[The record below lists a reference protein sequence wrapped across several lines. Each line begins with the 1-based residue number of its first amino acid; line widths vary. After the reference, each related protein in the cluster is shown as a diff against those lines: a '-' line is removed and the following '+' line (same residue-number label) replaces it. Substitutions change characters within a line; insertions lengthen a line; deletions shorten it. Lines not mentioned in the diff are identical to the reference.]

1 MERLPKQLHDQSRS
15 GRWVILLALLSM
27 VLLACAG
34 PTMQGGRQSAAL
46 GLTVRSGESLAV
58 IGVQRDN
65 ASSRHDEAESLRD
78 RRVGFG
84 LNSLLAES
92 LFDTGK
98 FRLIEEKDVRQH
110 DLLADLV
117 KTYWIEARTPYTDQ
131 QLQRVAQQLG
141 VALLAYGSVA
151 YGGFSG
157 QRLALG
163 PLSRAEQKLRLQVT
177 ACLYAASSRATLCRQ
192 GQGEARQ
199 EGTGMVYEFR
209 GDRLDFAQNAVGRAT
224 KEAVVLAVRE
234 LVASLSFL
242 P

>member
-1 MERLPKQLHDQSRS
+1 
-15 GRWVILLALLSM
+15 V
-27 VLLACAG
+27 VLVACAG
-34 PTMQGGRQSAAL
+34 PETQGGVPSPAA
-46 GLTVRSGESLAV
+46 GLTVQSGESLAV
-58 IGVQRDN
+58 IGVQRGDTP
-65 ASSRHDEAESLRD
+65 SRSGEAESLRD

-92 LFDTGK
+92 LFETGK
-98 FRLIEEKDVRQH
+98 FRLIEEKDVRQR

-117 KTYWIEARTPYTDQ
+117 KTYWIEARAPYTEQ

-141 VALLAYGSVA
+141 APLLAYGSVA

-157 QRLALG
+157 RRWGVG
-163 PLSRAEQKLRLQVT
+163 PLSGAEQTLRLQVT
-177 ACLYAASSRATLCRQ
+177 ACLYATSTRARLCGQ

-199 EGTGMVYEFR
+199 EGIGMVYEFS

-224 KEAVVLAVRE
+224 KQAVALAVGA
-234 LVASLSFL
+234 LVASLTFL